1 MVCVIVPNM
10 LPTFFFFFFSDLF
23 HRLSPLDPAPLRLG
37 TKHLYEF
44 ISDARQGC
52 GYRSAWDFTGD
63 FDVMIGKS
71 MIVSDKLC
79 RHVIFL
85 GPISWWFMCLIVYH
99 CWSYTYESYTYES
112 YTYSLYNLM
121 GSQASSSEA
130 DEACWGNNPD
140 LLEKLG
146 VDTWGFPARHGGP
159 QGSPKMLGVSGE
171 ISSFEMDV
179 DKGKSWGVPSF
190 EQCPSS
196 SCWLMLVGSGIIHYP
211 SSIGDSFHT
220 PRTRNPE
227 KNAAQYDG
235 TIFRDDW
242 GYIPMIPMA
251 FRNIWTSVR
260 LALHPKGNSPR
271 LLTLDPH
278 HPNLPIYIIS
288 IYIYT

>member
-1 MVCVIVPNM
+1 
-10 LPTFFFFFFSDLF
+10 
-23 HRLSPLDPAPLRLG
+23 
-37 TKHLYEF
+37 
-44 ISDARQGC
+44 
-52 GYRSAWDFTGD
+52 
-63 FDVMIGKS
+63 

-79 RHVIFL
+79 RHVIFW

-99 CWSYTYESYTYES
+99 CWSYTYES

-288 IYIYT
+288 IHIYIYINLFCGQCVTFSPVTRKYDVGNKDKRQNWLVDVIWFCLTSHLESFSIDPACQESRT